1 MKTSVK
7 QSTGF
12 RFGIIALCV
21 AIVIAF
27 CTTTPPEGL
36 EVAGWRML
44 AILLVVI
51 ILFISEALP
60 PVAICFAIIALMKYL
75 GVDTFSNIAKNACSS
90 TMFFSMAGMGIGAAL
105 KTTNLAAIILRGLFK
120 VAKNDTKRM
129 ISAVIWLT
137 AIISIFVSDGAAQ
150 ITVIAATAGIIT
162 ALGDPEPGTS
172 RLMGGIMLGI
182 TVGSLT
188 GGMFLPCSNT
198 ANVAVMELAA
208 TVSGKEMTFFQWGM
222 FGIPAGFLLTLVASI
237 VIPRYFNPEKMSE
250 EQIANIKK
258 SFEAIPKKLQPKDI
272 YYLVITVIMVILWIA
287 SNWISLFD
295 TATVAM
301 IGMII
306 MMLPIPKLQLLTPK
320 AYKQNFGVMVVVTML
335 CMFPLAKAM
344 QSSGLGEWL
353 VNKAF
358 ANATS
363 WSVLVLFIVVSVLAF
378 ILHLL
383 IPSGNACGVLAVTVL
398 APVMVAAGVPVSAAI
413 VCIGIQTG
421 TSFLFPIEGTWQ
433 YTFGHG
439 YYSFSDCTKS
449 SWMVAVA
456 GILISAFVVPL
467 CMMIYGGI
475 L

>member
-1 MKTSVK
+1 
-7 QSTGF
+7 
-12 RFGIIALCV
+12 
-21 AIVIAF
+21 
-27 CTTTPPEGL
+27 
-36 EVAGWRML
+36 
-44 AILLVVI
+44 
-51 ILFISEALP
+51 
-60 PVAICFAIIALMKYL
+60 
-75 GVDTFSNIAKNACSS
+75 
-90 TMFFSMAGMGIGAAL
+90 
-105 KTTNLAAIILRGLFK
+105 
-120 VAKNDTKRM
+120 
-129 ISAVIWLT
+129 
-137 AIISIFVSDGAAQ
+137 
-150 ITVIAATAGIIT
+150 
-162 ALGDPEPGTS
+162 
-172 RLMGGIMLGI
+172 MGGIMLGI
-182 TVGSLT
+182 TAGSLT

-198 ANVAVMELAA
+198 ANVAIMELAA

-222 FGIPAGFLLTLVASI
+222 FGIPAGFLLTLVAAI
-237 VIPRYFNPEKMSE
+237 VIPKYFNPEKMSE
-250 EQIANIKK
+250 EQIANIQK
-258 SFEAIPKKLQPKDI
+258 SFEAIPERLQPRDI
-272 YYLVITVIMVILWIA
+272 YYLIITAVMVILWIA
-287 SNWISLFD
+287 SNWISVFD

-353 VNKAF
+353 VGKAF

-363 WSVLVLFIVVSVLAF
+363 WSLLVLFIVVSVLAF

-467 CMMIYGGI
+467 CMMIYGGV

>member
-12 RFGIIALCV
+12 RFGIIALC
-21 AIVIAF
+21 AVIIISF
-27 CTTTPPEGL
+27 CMTTPPEGL

-182 TVGSLT
+182 TLGS
-188 GGMFLPCSNT
+188 
-198 ANVAVMELAA
+198 
-208 TVSGKEMTFFQWGM
+208 
-222 FGIPAGFLLTLVASI
+222 
-237 VIPRYFNPEKMSE
+237 
-250 EQIANIKK
+250 
-258 SFEAIPKKLQPKDI
+258 
-272 YYLVITVIMVILWIA
+272 
-287 SNWISLFD
+287 
-295 TATVAM
+295 
-301 IGMII
+301 
-306 MMLPIPKLQLLTPK
+306 
-320 AYKQNFGVMVVVTML
+320 
-335 CMFPLAKAM
+335 
-344 QSSGLGEWL
+344 
-353 VNKAF
+353 
-358 ANATS
+358 
-363 WSVLVLFIVVSVLAF
+363 
-378 ILHLL
+378 
-383 IPSGNACGVLAVTVL
+383 
-398 APVMVAAGVPVSAAI
+398 
-413 VCIGIQTG
+413 
-421 TSFLFPIEGTWQ
+421 
-433 YTFGHG
+433 
-439 YYSFSDCTKS
+439 
-449 SWMVAVA
+449 
-456 GILISAFVVPL
+456 
-467 CMMIYGGI
+467 
-475 L
+475 